1 MTDATAAPPEAW
13 AGLMQAAQDGDRA
26 AYAAL
31 LRAITPYV
39 RAMARAALREPA
51 EVEDAVQDIL
61 LTLHETRRMYD
72 PARPFK
78 PWLAGIARHRLID
91 RLRARG
97 RRAARETPLGPEHE
111 TFTIPLSNEAYGADD
126 APALR
131 AALASL
137 PEGQRVALE
146 LLKLQEMSLKQ
157 ASGITGMS
165 VTALKV
171 ATHRAIRR
179 LRALL
184 REPGAGE

>member
-1 MTDATAAPPEAW
+1 MTQATAAPPEEW
-13 AGLMQAAQDGDRA
+13 AGLMQAAQAGDRA

-31 LRAITPYV
+31 LRAVTPHV
-39 RAMARAALREPA
+39 RAMARAALRDRA
-51 EVEDAVQDIL
+51 EAEDAVQDIL

-72 PARPFK
+72 PTRPFR
-78 PWLAGIARHRLID
+78 PWLVGIARRRLID

-111 TFTIPLSNEAYGADD
+111 TFAIAAANDAQGLDD

-131 AALASL
+131 AALALL
-137 PEGQRVALE
+137 PDGQRVAVE

-157 ASGITGMS
+157 ASGVTGMS
-165 VTALKV
+165 VGALKV

-179 LRALL
+179 LRAAL
-184 REPGAGE
+184 RPPGVAE